1 MSDIDEHDVPSPRE
15 CFANTARLL
24 RNAEMETDRQ
34 VAGQLDDFART
45 WMALGSQVLELEE
58 ERL

>member
-1 MSDIDEHDVPSPRE
+1 MPEDDGHDVPSPRE

-24 RNAEMETDRQ
+24 RNAEMQTDRQ
-34 VAGQLDDFART
+34 LAGQFDDFART
-45 WMALGSQVLELEE
+45 WMVLGAQVMELEE